1 MQNRSVISRV
11 LSPVLV
17 GRQQELSELEDA
29 LLSANRGDGRLVL
42 LAGEAGIGKTRLARE
57 LERRANKIGCEV
69 LWGSCSEAE
78 LPLPYLPFVEA
89 IGGRLDA
96 QDADTLR
103 AELGPMVG
111 ELAQV
116 FPQLGDG
123 SPVAERDPAQA
134 RLRLFE
140 SIVALVELWAQRDT
154 LLVVLDDLHWADS
167 STRELLEYLARR
179 LAKSRVMLLATY
191 RSDEL
196 DRLHPLTR
204 ATQTWRRAGL
214 AETVSV
220 GAIAPSQVAEMIAA
234 ILSADDVSPELAA
247 FVHERSEGNP
257 FVLEEMLREA
267 LDRGDVFQSD
277 RGWSR
282 RSLNA
287 FELPETVRETVLLRL
302 GRLDEAHVEV
312 LRAAA
317 VLGRSFDYALLVEV
331 AEADEGCVL
340 SALESAVAHQ
350 LLDELS
356 GDGHRYTWRHAL
368 TQEAIANDTVLPKR
382 LRAHSRAADALRES
396 GGNAVMVAHH
406 LLAAGRPGEALDPSL
421 RAADEAERVSGFEEA
436 NGLLERVLPHVSD
449 PHDRA
454 RLLYRLGR
462 LRWLNGEP
470 AAGAELLED
479 AIGRLDEAG
488 LGSEAAEA
496 RVHLSRCY
504 WELDRPDDAM
514 EAVEHAREALEREGP
529 SAELALAYIRLA
541 GFHAFQLD
549 YELCRVAALRGAEIA
564 DRSSADFE
572 RVWALSFAAFGEF
585 GTSREFDLFE
595 RVYHESIEKGYT
607 IVAGNVVYNELWD
620 RMHCL
625 AGGIGEV
632 ARRYEKLAFL
642 ARSLGVEV
650 SRSWAEL
657 AEGGPRVAL
666 EQARLAIE
674 RHETVDNPKFAWRG
688 QLAATEA
695 LLELG
700 RSAEASEQ
708 LPPPSPG
715 NELQDI
721 VYDTPARIGVAVAL
735 GQANEAAELGRRATG
750 HPGLLRVRGT
760 VAYAVEGLVAG
771 GALEEADG
779 VVARAK
785 RESLNVGAA
794 GLELSE
800 ARILL
805 ARGRADAARPLLER
819 AFASFQESGLLLW
832 AWRVAPL
839 LGEAV
844 ALSGD
849 ADRARDVLASCIR
862 DAHAAGAVR
871 PRDAAFAVAERFGL
885 DVPLPE
891 DEPDT
896 DLADSGLL
904 SAGERLVTS
913 MFADVR
919 GYTPLAASSAPE
931 DLADRLTTLHR
942 WAASEV
948 GKRQGIV
955 DKFAGDAVMATFNAT
970 GARIDHAQLALDAAL
985 ALRDKAALMDLPV
998 GIGIAVGPAVV
1009 SRSVDEQNVSVLGS
1023 TTNLAARLQT
1033 AAGGGDILLSDEAF
1047 RRVATWLDERGLAAE
1062 PEQLQLKGFDEK
1074 QAAYRISTPVRA

>member
-1 MQNRSVISRV
+1 MQNRSVIGRV

-17 GRQQELSELEDA
+17 GRQRELSELEDA
-29 LLSANRGDGRLVL
+29 LLAANRGDGRLVL

-57 LERRANKIGCEV
+57 LERRANKLGCDV

-96 QDADTLR
+96 QDTDTLR

-123 SPVAERDPAQA
+123 SRAAERDPAQA

-140 SIVALVELWAQRDT
+140 SIVALIELWAKRGT

-204 ATQTWRRAGL
+204 ATQTWRRGGL

-220 GAIAPSQVAEMIAA
+220 GAMVPSQVAEMIAA
-234 ILSADDVSPELAA
+234 ILSADDVSPELAS

-282 RSLNA
+282 RSLDS

-302 GRLDEAHVEV
+302 GRLDDAHVEV

-331 AEADEGCVL
+331 AEADEGGVL

-356 GDGHRYTWRHAL
+356 GDSHRYIWRHAL

-421 RAADEAERVSGFEEA
+421 RAADEAERASGFEEA

-514 EAVEHAREALEREGP
+514 KAVEQAREALEREGP

-564 DRSSADFE
+564 EQSSADFE

-585 GTSREFDLFE
+585 GTSREFVLFG
-595 RVYHESIEKGYT
+595 RVYRESIEKGYT

-620 RMHCL
+620 RIHCL

-632 ARRYEKLAFL
+632 AQRYEKLAFL
-642 ARSLGVEV
+642 ARSLGVEI

-657 AEGGPRVAL
+657 AEGAPRAAL
-666 EQARLAIE
+666 EQARLSIE
-674 RHETVDNPKFAWRG
+674 RHEAMDNPKFAWRG
-688 QLAATEA
+688 
-695 LLELG
+695 
-700 RSAEASEQ
+700 
-708 LPPPSPG
+708 
-715 NELQDI
+715 
-721 VYDTPARIGVAVAL
+721 
-735 GQANEAAELGRRATG
+735 RACG
-750 HPGLLRVRGT
+750 DRG
-760 VAYAVEGLVAG
+760 
-771 GALEEADG
+771 
-779 VVARAK
+779 VARAGKK
-785 RESLNVGAA
+785 RGS
-794 GLELSE
+794 
-800 ARILL
+800 
-805 ARGRADAARPLLER
+805 GR
-819 AFASFQESGLLLW
+819 
-832 AWRVAPL
+832 
-839 LGEAV
+839 
-844 ALSGD
+844 
-849 ADRARDVLASCIR
+849 
-862 DAHAAGAVR
+862 
-871 PRDAAFAVAERFGL
+871 
-885 DVPLPE
+885 
-891 DEPDT
+891 
-896 DLADSGLL
+896 
-904 SAGERLVTS
+904 
-913 MFADVR
+913 
-919 GYTPLAASSAPE
+919 AASSAVARQRAPGH
-931 DLADRLTTLHR
+931 RLRHAGTNR
-942 WAASEV
+942 CCGCPWASER
-948 GKRQGIV
+948 GGRARPPG
-955 DKFAGDAVMATFNAT
+955 DRPPGFAS
-970 GARIDHAQLALDAAL
+970 GARHGRVRGRRA
-985 ALRDKAALMDLPV
+985 RRRR
-998 GIGIAVGPAVV
+998 GSRGGRRC
-1009 SRSVDEQNVSVLGS
+1009 SRSS
-1023 TTNLAARLQT
+1023 
-1033 AAGGGDILLSDEAF
+1033 
-1047 RRVATWLDERGLAAE
+1047 
-1062 PEQLQLKGFDEK
+1062 
-1074 QAAYRISTPVRA
+1074 QA